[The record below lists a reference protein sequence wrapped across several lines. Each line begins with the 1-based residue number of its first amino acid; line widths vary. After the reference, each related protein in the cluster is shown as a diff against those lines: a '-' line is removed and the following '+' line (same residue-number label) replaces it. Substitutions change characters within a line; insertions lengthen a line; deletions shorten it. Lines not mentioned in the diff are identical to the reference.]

1 MRGLI
6 GYLKKIL
13 FLSSILA
20 LTLSLAQK
28 TSAAEPFQIYTS
40 FEHKIESKNIS
51 TEAILQIRS
60 DSPRVISYYTASI
73 PQKNL
78 DILCYLVKTNK
89 RINCTTFHRGSN
101 TDVLLELNNA
111 VVKKDAPLEV
121 MLRYKISNDSSNAF
135 NISSKILDTTTSSVL
150 IQYPKTIGEPLWTSD
165 PLSSIKAVKD
175 SFQILINKPIH
186 PTISILFGEKVSYK
200 FSISRNL
207 QNTTEENQ
215 TFELIVLPDTKDQTV
230 IWTDISPLPNSA
242 VLDEN
247 GNYVFKYIVPPSQS
261 MECKIDGY
269 VEKII
274 SEEKEKGADHLTKPT
289 GYWNIVNSSEW
300 IRVQTYMK
308 RHNLNI
314 LKDFD
319 DIESLKTEE
328 KEIFYKA
335 LYKYVVEK
343 LNFNKNLT
351 LGIETTARLGANIL
365 TESALESA
373 PIDYAD
379 FYIALLRHYK
389 IPSRMVIG
397 YVSEISGYT
406 ADGFYHYWVEYYDS
420 TLSKWVTADPFL
432 SDYLNKDLFKSDF
445 FDHITVLKRGKSSV
459 SPNITFYSENDFKV
473 EFSPSEKEDISF
485 LPTVELT
492 FEKLKSTDQYLKG
505 YLYILNSGN
514 IGINSHFLEKSNIEN
529 IRKYIDP
536 VNNIYSKIILPKQS
550 ATIQLNIPYNSIRS
564 SNIFLN
570 LTLANNSSNQKN
582 FLLEQNVTEILPI
595 YILIIS
601 KIISISVFL
610 VGFFLIYF
618 GIKKIRKHG

>member
-51 TEAILQIRS
+51 TETILQIRS

-175 SFQILINKPIH
+175 SYQILINKPIH

-269 VEKII
+269 IEKII

-289 GYWNIVNSSEW
+289 GYWKIVNSSEW

-420 TLSKWVTADPFL
+420 TLSKWIIADPFL

-473 EFSPSEKEDISF
+473 EFSPSEKEEISF
-485 LPTVELT
+485 SPTAELT

-514 IGINSHFLEKSNIEN
+514 IAINRHSLEKSNIEN
-529 IRKYIDP
+529 VRKYIDP

-550 ATIQLNIPYNSIRS
+550 ATIQLNIPYNSIHT

-570 LTLANNSSNQKN
+570 ITLANNSSNQKN

>member
-121 MLRYKISNDSSNAF
+121 MLRYKVSNDSGNAF

-289 GYWNIVNSSEW
+289 GYWKIVNSSEW

-420 TLSKWVTADPFL
+420 TLSKWIIADPFL

-473 EFSPSEKEDISF
+473 EFSPSEKEEISF
-485 LPTVELT
+485 SPTAELT

-514 IGINSHFLEKSNIEN
+514 IAINRHSLEKSNIEN
-529 IRKYIDP
+529 VRKYIDP

-550 ATIQLNIPYNSIRS
+550 ATIQLNIPYNSIHT

-570 LTLANNSSNQKN
+570 ITLANNSSNQKN

>member
-121 MLRYKISNDSSNAF
+121 MLRYKVSNESSNAF
-135 NISSKILDTTTSSVL
+135 NISSKILDTTTSSAL

-175 SFQILINKPIH
+175 SYQILINKPIH

-514 IGINSHFLEKSNIEN
+514 IAINRHSFEKSNIEN
-529 IRKYIDP
+529 VRKYIDP
-536 VNNIYSKIILPKQS
+536 VNNISSKIILPKQS
-550 ATIQLNIPYNSIRS
+550 ATIQLNIPYNSIHT

-601 KIISISVFL
+601 KIVSISVFL

>member
-165 PLSSIKAVKD
+165 PLSSIKAVKN

-289 GYWNIVNSSEW
+289 GYWKIVNSSEW

-514 IGINSHFLEKSNIEN
+514 IAINRHSLEKSNIEN
-529 IRKYIDP
+529 VRKYIDP

>member
-121 MLRYKISNDSSNAF
+121 MLRYKVSNDSGNAF

-165 PLSSIKAVKD
+165 PLSSIKAVKN

-420 TLSKWVTADPFL
+420 TLSKWITADPFL

-485 LPTVELT
+485 SPTVELT

-514 IGINSHFLEKSNIEN
+514 IAINRHFLEKSNIEN
-529 IRKYIDP
+529 VRKYIDP
-536 VNNIYSKIILPKQS
+536 VNNISSKIILPKQS

>member
-20 LTLSLAQK
+20 LTLSLTPK
-28 TSAAEPFQIYTS
+28 TSAEESFQIYTS

-111 VVKKDAPLEV
+111 VVKKDTPLEV
-121 MLRYKISNDSSNAF
+121 MLKYKVSNNSSNAF

-230 IWTDISPLPNSA
+230 IWADISPLPNSA

-247 GNYVFKYIVPPSQS
+247 GNYVSNILVPQASRMQD
-261 MECKIDGY
+261 DGF
-269 VEKII
+269 VRKVNRER
-274 SEEKEKGADHLTKPT
+274 KEKGADHLTKPT
-289 GYWNIVNSSEW
+289 GYWKIVNSSEW
-300 IRVQTYMK
+300 NSVQTYMK

-397 YVSEISGYT
+397 YVSEIQDILLMASTTTGWSITTQLCQSG
-406 ADGFYHYWVEYYDS
+406 
-420 TLSKWVTADPFL
+420 
-432 SDYLNKDLFKSDF
+432 
-445 FDHITVLKRGKSSV
+445 
-459 SPNITFYSENDFKV
+459 
-473 EFSPSEKEDISF
+473 
-485 LPTVELT
+485 
-492 FEKLKSTDQYLKG
+492 
-505 YLYILNSGN
+505 
-514 IGINSHFLEKSNIEN
+514 
-529 IRKYIDP
+529 
-536 VNNIYSKIILPKQS
+536 
-550 ATIQLNIPYNSIRS
+550 
-564 SNIFLN
+564 
-570 LTLANNSSNQKN
+570 
-582 FLLEQNVTEILPI
+582 
-595 YILIIS
+595 
-601 KIISISVFL
+601 
-610 VGFFLIYF
+610 
-618 GIKKIRKHG
+618 

>member
-121 MLRYKISNDSSNAF
+121 MLRYKVSNDSGNAF

-308 RHNLNI
+308 RHTLNI

-514 IGINSHFLEKSNIEN
+514 IAINRHSFEKSNIEN
-529 IRKYIDP
+529 VRKYIDP
-536 VNNIYSKIILPKQS
+536 VNNISSKIILPKQS

>member
-121 MLRYKISNDSSNAF
+121 MLRYKVSNESSNAF
-135 NISSKILDTTTSSVL
+135 NISSKILDTTTSSAL

-175 SFQILINKPIH
+175 SYQILINKPIH

-289 GYWNIVNSSEW
+289 GYWKIVNSSEW

-397 YVSEISGYT
+397 YISEISGYT

-420 TLSKWVTADPFL
+420 TLSKWIIADPFL

-514 IGINSHFLEKSNIEN
+514 IAINSHFLEKSNIEN

>member
-121 MLRYKISNDSSNAF
+121 MLRYKVSNESSNAF

-165 PLSSIKAVKD
+165 PLSSIKAVKN

-514 IGINSHFLEKSNIEN
+514 IAINSHFLEKSNIEN